1 MRQSSPP
8 RALTRCGVACPT
20 TMAPTRMPRAVPR
33 PFWNHV
39 AISLRAGGYTPA
51 RKNPVAKRSPTP
63 IAPAPASSSSAF
75 AVAAPIAPAQ
85 ITCRGAKRSERL
97 SRPEVSAPH
106 TKPSWTAIVSH
117 AAVLADSPH
126 SVRSRGT
133 TAAAENHVVID
144 STSVTASSASA
155 RQRPAA
161 WSGAGLGVIVV
172 LREAHHLPDRQTI
185 GDPSRRADRARRQC
199 ARRACA
205 GVIARRRRGTI
216 GMCAQA
222 AVLGRDEREWKVG
235 SPRAVRPPRSA
246 RSRSAAGATT
256 GRASCRRRLR
266 RSTASRS
273 SSPSPACRRDH

>member
-20 TMAPTRMPRAVPR
+20 TMAPTRMPRAIPR

-97 SRPEVSAPH
+97 SRPEVSTPH

-126 SVRSRGT
+126 SVRSCGT

-144 STSVTASSASA
+144 RTSVTASSAS
-155 RQRPAA
+155 
-161 WSGAGLGVIVV
+161 V
-172 LREAHHLPDRQTI
+172 
-185 GDPSRRADRARRQC
+185 
-199 ARRACA
+199 
-205 GVIARRRRGTI
+205 RRRGHVPGWASSSCSVRRITCRI
-216 GMCAQA
+216 GKRLATRAGVPIERGGSALTAVRRRDRTQAPRDDWYVCAGCGVGPRRARMEGWVAACRQA
-222 AVLGRDEREWKVG
+222 AAKR
-235 SPRAVRPPRSA
+235 
-246 RSRSAAGATT
+246 TQ
-256 GRASCRRRLR
+256 
-266 RSTASRS
+266 
-273 SSPSPACRRDH
+273 